1 MHQRDE
7 RLAAWLEEL
16 DLQQWEE
23 IEKYRM
29 TAVLATLAVLAALV
43 GQLLLGLHCLLADYE
58 PDLLGLRDFKLH
70 SK

>member
-1 MHQRDE
+1 
-7 RLAAWLEEL
+7 
-16 DLQQWEE
+16 
-23 IEKYRM
+23 M